1 MRNIWIF
8 GLSGIA
14 IAGGLIIW
22 GLASSET
29 PEWKEMQQLQ
39 DELRTSMESEREDNS
54 DEAKENR
61 ETLRWGKMAEYREK
75 LEALPEKLQK
85 TAREQMRGMFV
96 SRMEERIDRVLL
108 LPPEERNEEL
118 DKQIDEWDRRL
129 AARGKRKPQD
139 NPKSEDK
146 NGDGQAG
153 NADGNGDSTNAAESE
168 KKKSGRHWRSRWA
181 NASKEQRDT
190 WRRELLSRTTPEQR
204 AKWHEYR
211 RLMDQ
216 RRKERGLS
224 ARSF

>member
-1 MRNIWIF
+1 MNNIWIIAI
-8 GLSGIA
+8 SGIS
-14 IAGGLIIW
+14 IVGVLVVW

-39 DELRTSMESEREDNS
+39 DEIRTSVESEREDKS
-54 DEAKENR
+54 DEANSNSD
-61 ETLRWGKMAEYREK
+61 TLRLEKMAEYREK
-75 LEALPEKLQK
+75 LKALPEKLQK

-96 SRMEERIDRVLL
+96 SRMEQRIDRVLS

-118 DKQIDEWDRRL
+118 DKQIDEWDERI
-129 AARGKRKPQD
+129 ASWEKRKQQD

-153 NADGNGDSTNAAESE
+153 NANGSGDSTKVTEGE
-168 KKKSGRHWRSRWA
+168 KKNSGGHWRSRWA

>member
-1 MRNIWIF
+1 MRNIWIIAI
-8 GLSGIA
+8 SGIS
-14 IAGGLIIW
+14 IVGVLVVW

-54 DEAKENR
+54 DEAKINR
-61 ETLRWGKMAEYREK
+61 ETLRSEKLAEYREK

-118 DKQIDEWDRRL
+118 DKQIGEWDRRI
-129 AARGKRKPQD
+129 ASWEKRKQQD
-139 NPKSEDK
+139 NAKTENK
-146 NGDGQAG
+146 NGDGQTG
-153 NADGNGDSTNAAESE
+153 NANDNGNSTNAAEGE
-168 KKKSGRHWRSRWA
+168 KKKSSRRRGWWT

-224 ARSF
+224 TRSF